1 MFYLWTGSSSGFA
14 PSMYQSLDYLLDA
27 YPLSHGCHR
36 QVRSRLLLRNIKGIR
51 IDRERERDRFRY
63 ISKKP
68 TCVAAPSPRASL
80 GRRTVCGRTEQRRP
94 PVLKR
99 YETKVRMVWGS
110 FLIAAAARKT
120 PTRNCYN
127 AQGVNLTFHPPPPP
141 PPPPPPAA
149 QMAATVMFG
158 PDSAVHDSASSPDE
172 KGVSPRDL
180 IPMGARVHPRVHP
193 NPRRGVTTSTAN
205 ATSRQPPPPPP
216 PKLPPLSPLP
226 LPPLTTN
233 TGGGPVGL
241 GFLAGAGAGRGNT
254 GGGGRDDTGGGQPAG
269 WGYLPGWLRTA
280 GARSIPEGGAWE
292 DTGGDTGRRKDTGGG
307 ARAVGRAD
315 TRGGGAWGRGVSIA
329 GGERRV
335 GWWGGPAAVPPAVS
349 IARRGATRAQEQV
362 RTRKRF

>member
-141 PPPPPPAA
+141 PPPPPPRP
-149 QMAATVMFG
+149 
-158 PDSAVHDSASSPDE
+158 PDA
-172 KGVSPRDL
+172 
-180 IPMGARVHPRVHP
+180 
-193 NPRRGVTTSTAN
+193 PRR
-205 ATSRQPPPPPP
+205 PPPPTPRCSDGRDGHVRP
-216 PKLPPLSPLP
+216 RLCRPRLCLLSRRKGSLATRLDPNGSSGSP
-226 LPPLTTN
+226 SGSPQPATRCDYQHSQCYLTPASPATSTEATATIATAATAAYN
-233 TGGGPVGL
+233 QYRR
-241 GFLAGAGAGRGNT
+241 GASRPRIL
-254 GGGGRDDTGGGQPAG
+254 GGGGRGKG
-269 WGYLPGWLRTA
+269 
-280 GARSIPEGGAWE
+280 
-292 DTGGDTGRRKDTGGG
+292 
-307 ARAVGRAD
+307 
-315 TRGGGAWGRGVSIA
+315 
-329 GGERRV
+329 
-335 GWWGGPAAVPPAVS
+335 
-349 IARRGATRAQEQV
+349 
-362 RTRKRF
+362 